1 MLCMKLKKLP
11 QRIWAKP
18 VFLLVFLLSA
28 LVAPACGRVYTLAS
42 GSPQGVYLPL
52 ANDLAAVAR
61 KSGVEIRVLPSEGSK
76 QNLAWLAEGRADLAL
91 AQSDIAWNA
100 YKGKDGFLKPIT
112 ILRVV
117 APLYTEAVHILIH
130 GALYVHRVEDLRG
143 KRVAV
148 GPAGSGTEA
157 NATQMLGAAGLTLSD
172 VNARHLSVEEAMAA
186 LRRGELDAAFVTSGV
201 PSAAVTGVLEDRTA
215 ILLEPDRDFL
225 ERLRNI
231 FPFYLNKN
239 IETSDYPRLDE
250 QVTTAGVQALLVG
263 RSDIPEATI
272 DHLVRAIYSSRELT
286 KKFRLPT
293 SGEGASDLEIPLF
306 EAARSYLRLQSLLHQ
321 NELLL
326 VIGVVLLVL
335 GLVFWASYTQ
345 RRSRKRSR
353 RDGYQLLRA
362 GITLAFIWIAGSI
375 LLFRAEHRINDNYA
389 TVWRSLWSGL
399 ITIYSLSGKE
409 PLTLEGRVVG
419 IAMFILG
426 LGVLLWI
433 IERVASHYVEE
444 KIIPLIRG
452 GFARVQRMKDHY
464 IILGWNEKGH
474 GILEQ
479 LHGADFDDH
488 RHIAI
493 LAPEKAKNLPQ
504 HRLVHVERGERTS
517 EDNLGHLNIPLAHSV
532 IILAGSAK
540 PKEDAKTIQAIL
552 AIRKICAD
560 HVQKSSSRP
569 VPIVAEIVDSRNVKL
584 AKYAGENHPGGIEI
598 VSSNDVGRS
607 ILTQAAVH
615 PGICTVYNQLLE
627 FKKNS
632 SEIHGADIPKHL
644 VDRHFGFDDLVKLS
658 LAKRKEVCVIPI
670 AMQRGGEVHI
680 NPSPTMFTNFKESD
694 VMYALCDSS
703 LQLKAFLKEAT
714 LTTKDEVVLKEV
726 SA

>member
-1 MLCMKLKKLP
+1 MLGMRLQTFP
-11 QRIWAKP
+11 QGIGARPA
-18 VFLLVFLLSA
+18 FLLIFLLSA
-28 LVAPACGRVYTLAS
+28 LAAPASGRVYTLAS
-42 GSPQGVYLPL
+42 GSAQGVYLPL

-91 AQSDIAWNA
+91 TQSDIAWNA
-100 YKGKDGFLKPIT
+100 YKGKGGFLKPIT
-112 ILRVV
+112 TLRVV
-117 APLYTEAVHILIH
+117 APLYTEAVHILIY
-130 GALYVHRVEDLRG
+130 GTLYIHRIEDLRG

-157 NATQMLGAAGLTLSD
+157 NAAQMLGAAGLTLAEVD
-172 VNARHLSVEEAMAA
+172 ARHLSVEDAMAA

-201 PSAAVTGVLEDRTA
+201 PSTAVTGVLKDRTA
-215 ILLEPDRDFL
+215 TLLEPDRDFL

-263 RSDIPEATI
+263 RSDIPEATVGQ
-272 DHLVRAIYSSRELT
+272 LVRAIYASPKLAARY
-286 KKFRLPT
+286 RLPA
-293 SGEGASDLEIPLF
+293 SGEEASDVEIPLF

-321 NELLL
+321 RELLL
-326 VIGVVLLVL
+326 AIVVVLLVL
-335 GLVFWASYTQ
+335 SMVFWASYTQ

-353 RDGYQLLRA
+353 REGYQLLRA
-362 GITLAFIWIAGSI
+362 GIGLAFIWIAGSL

-389 TVWRSLWSGL
+389 SVWRSLWSGL

-419 IAMFILG
+419 IVMFILG

-433 IERVASHYVEE
+433 IERVAFHYVEE
-444 KIIPLIRG
+444 KLIPLIRG
-452 GFARVQRMKDHY
+452 GFSRIQRMKDHY
-464 IILGWNEKGH
+464 VILGWNEKGY

-479 LHGADFDDH
+479 LHGEDFDDH
-488 RHIAI
+488 RHIVI
-493 LAPEKAKNLPQ
+493 LAPEKAKGLPQ

-517 EDNLGHLNIPLAHSV
+517 EENLKHLNIPMAHSV
-532 IILAGSAK
+532 IILAESAK
-540 PKEDAKTIQAIL
+540 PTEDARTIQTIL
-552 AIRKICAD
+552 AIRKICAE
-560 HVQKSSSRP
+560 HASQPVSRR
-569 VPIVAEIVDSRNVKL
+569 VPIVAEIVDSKNVKL
-584 AKYAGENHPGGIEI
+584 AKYAGDNHVGGIEI

-615 PGICTVYNQLLE
+615 PGICAVYNQLLE
-627 FKKNS
+627 FKKDC
-632 SEIHGADIPKHL
+632 SEIHGADIPQHL
-644 VDRHFGFDDLVKLS
+644 IDGRFGFDDLVELS

-670 AMQRGGEVHI
+670 AIQRNGEVHI
-680 NPSPTMFTNFKESD
+680 NPSPTKITSFQESD
-694 VMYALCDSS
+694 VMYALCDSA
-703 LQLKAFLKEAT
+703 LQLKVFLKQAAP
-714 LTTKDEVVLKEV
+714 TTKGDVALTEL